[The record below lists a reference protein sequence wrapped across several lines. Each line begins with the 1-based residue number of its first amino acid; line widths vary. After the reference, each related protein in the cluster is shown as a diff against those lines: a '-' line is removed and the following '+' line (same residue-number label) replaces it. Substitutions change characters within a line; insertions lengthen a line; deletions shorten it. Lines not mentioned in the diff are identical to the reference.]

1 MTLGFKIQFLN
12 IYESYFKGKVKY
24 DDKDYTIN
32 IQNERRGKVLK
43 LPIPPATKKERILV
57 RLTGPGDIFIEDLL
71 PYRGESEWVEIDSD
85 EITFYIADH
94 QDRFDTLEIIDD
106 FENLS

>member
-1 MTLGFKIQFLN
+1 MTISFKIKYLDIHQ
-12 IYESYFKGKVKY
+12 SYFKGKVEFRG
-24 DDKDYTIN
+24 DEYTIN

-43 LPIPPATKKERILV
+43 LPFIPKTKNEKLLV
-57 RLTGPGDIFIEDLL
+57 RLTGTGDIFIEDYL

-94 QDRFDTLEIIDD
+94 QDQFDSLEIIDD
-106 FENLS
+106 FQ